1 MDVTYTPYQN
11 EEDQVE
17 GVVVSARDITELKQ
31 IEESL
36 QRRLS
41 QFDALRETMNRITSE
56 LELDRLLRA
65 ILERAISLLNASN
78 GQVLQYNPERNDLL
92 VLACTNMEPDF
103 SGSYQPLTEHG
114 TGMVVRRRQPMLIR
128 DYQTWE
134 NRLTDY
140 AGFGAHAIL
149 LVPLLAGE
157 QVLGIVSIGHTH
169 PEKNFDESDVE
180 MLTLFA
186 QQATIALKNARLFAE
201 VQRLATTDS
210 LTGLHNRRSFFD
222 MAQRLYD
229 YARRYSR
236 PLAVIML
243 DVDHFKQIN
252 DSFGHAIGDQ
262 VLRSMAD
269 ICLSTL
275 RTVDVVGRYGGE
287 EFVMLLPETDLAD
300 AGMVAERLQQQVIAE
315 PVLTDRGALA
325 ITVSLGVSHIAATCH
340 SLEQLIDRAD
350 QALYAAKQQGRNRV
364 IRYTENA

>member
-1 MDVTYTPYQN
+1 
-11 EEDQVE
+11 
-17 GVVVSARDITELKQ
+17 
-31 IEESL
+31 
-36 QRRLS
+36 
-41 QFDALRETMNRITSE
+41 
-56 LELDRLLRA
+56 
-65 ILERAISLLNASN
+65 
-78 GQVLQYNPERNDLL
+78 
-92 VLACTNMEPDF
+92 
-103 SGSYQPLTEHG
+103 
-114 TGMVVRRRQPMLIR
+114 
-128 DYQTWE
+128 
-134 NRLTDY
+134 
-140 AGFGAHAIL
+140 
-149 LVPLLAGE
+149 
-157 QVLGIVSIGHTH
+157 
-169 PEKNFDESDVE
+169 